1 MNQILSFDGEQR
13 FLSNFWPCEIHFE
26 GLTFQSVEAAYQAA
40 KTDNLQLRLQF
51 QSLEAKTA
59 KHKGKSLELRKDWLQ
74 VREQVMEQLIIE
86 KFKIFN
92 LRVSLLQTGKSELI
106 EGNYWHDNFWGV
118 CSCVRCQSK
127 GANMLGK
134 ILMKVRENI
143 REQGTSNLRGKHFA
157 GIGSRETP
165 PEVLKLLT
173 DLTFQLCSRGLIL
186 RSGGAVGADA
196 YCELGARNANSV
208 PEIYLPWPGFNG
220 LLSGDGYRTI
230 ADDRLPDAMR
240 IAEQYHPNWASCS
253 YGAKKMHTRNVAQI
267 LGGNLDT
274 PSLFVLCWAP
284 VKEGRVQ
291 GGTGQAVRIAQALAI
306 PVFNLFDPG
315 ATQKLR
321 QFLLEVMCR

>member
-1 MNQILSFDGEQR
+1 MNQILSFDGEHR

-40 KTDNLQLRLQF
+40 KTTNLELRLQF
-51 QSLEAKTA
+51 QLMDSASAKRA
-59 KHKGKSLELRKDWLQ
+59 GKSLELRADWSR
-74 VREQVMEQLIIE
+74 VREQIMDQLVAE
-86 KFKIFN
+86 KFKIFD
-92 LRVSLLQTGKSELI
+92 LRVSLLQTGKSELV

-118 CSCVRCQSK
+118 CSCARCQNK

-134 ILMKVRENI
+134 ILMKIRESI
-143 REQGTSNLRGKHFA
+143 REQGVLNLQGKHFA

-165 PEVLKLLT
+165 PEAQKLLT

-196 YCELGARNANSV
+196 FCEMGARKANSV
-208 PEIYLPWPGFNG
+208 PEIYLPWPGFNNLQG
-220 LLSGDGYRTI
+220 PGYRTI
-230 ADDRLPDAMR
+230 ANDRLEEAMR
-240 IAEQYHPNWASCS
+240 VAEQYHPNWAACS
-253 YGAKKMHTRNVAQI
+253 YGAKKLHTRNVAQI

-291 GGTGQAVRIAQALAI
+291 GGTGQAVRIAQSLSI

-315 ATQKLR
+315 TVQKLR
-321 QFLLEVMCR
+321 QFLLEVMCK